1 MSKANAG
8 FANHTQF
15 PKMTENTSPL
25 IKESD
30 CFYIL
35 IGKIIDLV
43 FEETKSIN
51 YEYFLKLY
59 QFMFSNIFGLLNH
72 KKLITKEENCGIFRK
87 LIISAKR
94 NLTKSFQFCFKPNWT
109 E

>member
-30 CFYIL
+30 CFHIL

-59 QFMFSNIFGLLNH
+59 QFMFSNIVWVIEPQQIDH
-72 KKLITKEENCGIFRK
+72 KGR
-87 LIISAKR
+87 
-94 NLTKSFQFCFKPNWT
+94 
-109 E
+109 